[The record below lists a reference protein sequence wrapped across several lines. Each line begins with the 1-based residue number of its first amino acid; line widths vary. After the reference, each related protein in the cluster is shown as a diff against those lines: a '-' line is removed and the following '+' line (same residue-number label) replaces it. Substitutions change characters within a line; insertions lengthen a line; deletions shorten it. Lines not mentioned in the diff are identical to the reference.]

1 MRYGMQ
7 YLKTENVHLIKD
19 MGMIPY
25 KLFKRHGFKSSVI
38 TYKNGEYSY
47 LDKEVKGINLRFVKR
62 IFNNF
67 SLDGALHLVRYAKDY
82 DIIQIFHT
90 TLSSFIYAYTYK
102 IFNAKGK
109 IYLKLDCSH
118 KLVERIEGL
127 NNLQYKILNKFFS
140 KIDLISVEQ
149 EELYPKIKNLLPS
162 QKHKIINLSNGV
174 DFDYI
179 SDIGLSYDFS
189 KKENI
194 ILSVTRVGAKEKNTS
209 MLLEAFAN
217 IEDIDKTDWKLV
229 IVGPVEETFKE
240 YIKNYLESYPSIAN
254 KLIIKGNIEN
264 RKCLYEEY
272 QRAKIFSLT
281 SDFESFGIAFIE
293 AAAFGDVIVS
303 TDVGIAKEIVRGGNG
318 AIVPIKDTKALTM
331 ALQETIYKSDIKEI
345 SNKTYK
351 ITKEKYDWNRII
363 DRLYEH
369 ISKL

>member
-25 KLFKRHGFKSSVI
+25 KLFKRHGYKPFVI
-38 TYKNGEYSY
+38 TYENGEYPY

-67 SLDGALHLVRYAKDY
+67 SLDGALYLVRYAKDY

-102 IFNAKGK
+102 IFNSKGK

-127 NNLQYKILNKFFS
+127 NSLQYKMLNKAFN
-140 KIDLISVEQ
+140 KMDLISVEQ
-149 EELYPKIKNLLPS
+149 EELYPKIKDLLPS
-162 QKHKIINLSNGV
+162 QKHKIINISNGV

-179 SDIGLSYDFS
+179 KDIGLSYDFS

-194 ILSVTRVGAKEKNTS
+194 ILSVTRVGSEEKNTS

-217 IEDIDKTDWKLV
+217 IEGIDKTDWKLV

-240 YIKNYLESYPSIAN
+240 YIKGYLESYPNIGN
-254 KLIIKGNIEN
+254 KVIIKGNIEN

-281 SDFESFGIAFIE
+281 SDFESFGIAFVE

-303 TDVGIAKEIVRGGNG
+303 TEVGIAKEIVRDGNG
-318 AIVPIKDTKALTM
+318 VTVPIKDTKALTK
-331 ALQETIYKSDIKEI
+331 ALQETIYKSNIKEI
-345 SNKTYK
+345 SNKTYE
-351 ITKEKYDWNRII
+351 ITKEKYDWNKVA
-363 DRLYEH
+363 DKLYEY